1 MNFKYKNNTHGKT
14 APEIRTMLQNHEI
27 DLGVIS
33 AAPFDESLLKQ
44 TNVMPDTLVL
54 AFSKEHHFSKKKMYH
69 YKISKRNAY
78 YYIVIHLQREI
89 YLQNG
94 Y

>member
-1 MNFKYKNNTHGKT
+1 
-14 APEIRTMLQNHEI
+14 MLQNHEI

-54 AFSKEHHFSKKKMYH
+54 AFSKEHHFSKRKCIITRYRKERILLHRNPSTTRFTYKMDV
-69 YKISKRNAY
+69 SS
-78 YYIVIHLQREI
+78 
-89 YLQNG
+89 
-94 Y
+94 

>member
-54 AFSKEHHFSKKKMYH
+54 AFSKEHHFSKRKCIITRYRKGTH
-69 YKISKRNAY
+69 ITTS
-78 YYIVIHLQREI
+78 
-89 YLQNG
+89 
-94 Y
+94 